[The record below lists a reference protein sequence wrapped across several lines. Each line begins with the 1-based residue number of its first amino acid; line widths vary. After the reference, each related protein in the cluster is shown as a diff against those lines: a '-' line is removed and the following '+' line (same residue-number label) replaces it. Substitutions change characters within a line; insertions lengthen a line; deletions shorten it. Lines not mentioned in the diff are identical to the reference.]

1 MNRSQRV
8 SNVLAEEI
16 KKTVRKKTGCKIEI
30 RAVKGSKAWT
40 TGERLMSGLRA
51 GGLKTELVEVPLAPR
66 GELLIE
72 SSHVCAEIAL
82 SLQSAFL
89 TSGIEVQLLVHNKAK
104 PNQIVL
110 HLGTEE

>member
-1 MNRSQRV
+1 M
-8 SNVLAEEI
+8 LAEQI
-16 KKTVRKKTGCKIEI
+16 KKTVRKKAGCKIEI
-30 RAVKGSKAWT
+30 RAVKGSEAWA
-40 TGERLMSGLRA
+40 TGERLLTGLQA
-51 GGLKTELVEVPLAPR
+51 GGLNTAMVEVALAPR

-72 SSHVCAEIAL
+72 SSHECAEIAL

-104 PNQIVL
+104 QNQIVL